1 MKSGNVFFTKSQG
14 YLTVYLTLVLTVL
27 LSLCLALIE
36 GARTNAMRLQIETV
50 MDIGLNSILAEYHR
64 ELWEQYNLL
73 AIDASYGT
81 EYAVSEN
88 TRQHLKRYLEA
99 NFSTEDIFLSDFL
112 YRDFLGLSLKNA
124 EVTKVSIF
132 TDDGGGVFRRQ
143 AVEAVKEDSGLALL
157 EQLQQWMQTVEEHE
171 LSSRDIASEK
181 REVDHEMEEVVEEA
195 EEAEEQAIWEATGE
209 DVSVSIDF
217 ENPTTALEQ
226 KRRQGILE
234 FTVDN
239 PGALSGRELQTDF
252 LVAARMEENQVS
264 RGNWPVKADVEN
276 TLLERFFFQEYL
288 LNYLGY
294 YGAEK
299 EAAALCY
306 QMEYLIAGK
315 ENDLDNLLSVANRL
329 CLMREVANA
338 VYLFADEEKCMMAE
352 ALANIVAALAG
363 LPELAPLLKV
373 SLLLGWAFAE
383 SLYDVRVLLA
393 GGRIPLIKDKDSWHY
408 DLEGALQGTGAIDK
422 EEEGLSY
429 EDYLRIF
436 MMLTDLE
443 VLTKRAM
450 NIIEADIRRTP
461 GNSHFRLDGCY
472 DRIEARA
479 EVQSAYGHQFE
490 ITRQKG
496 Y

>member
-1 MKSGNVFFTKSQG
+1 MKSGNMFFTKSQG

-73 AIDASYGT
+73 AVDASYGT

-99 NFSTEDIFLSDFL
+99 NFSTEDILLSDFL
-112 YRDFLGLSLKNA
+112 YRDFLGLSLKNT

-132 TDDGGGVFRRQ
+132 TDDGGGVFRKQ

-157 EQLQQWMQTVEEHE
+157 EQLQQWMQAVEEHE

-181 REVDHEMEEVVEEA
+181 REVDTEMEEVVEEA

-234 FTVDN
+234 LTVDN

-264 RGNWPVKADVEN
+264 RGNWPAKADAEN

-288 LNYLGY
+288 LSYLGY

-299 EAAALCY
+299 EAGALCY

-352 ALANIVAALAG
+352 ALANIVAVLAG

-383 SLYDVRVLLA
+383 SLYDVKVLLA

-408 DLEGALQGTGAIDK
+408 DLEGALQGTGDIDE

-472 DRIEARA
+472 DRIEACA
-479 EVQSAYGHQFE
+479 EVHSVYGHQLE